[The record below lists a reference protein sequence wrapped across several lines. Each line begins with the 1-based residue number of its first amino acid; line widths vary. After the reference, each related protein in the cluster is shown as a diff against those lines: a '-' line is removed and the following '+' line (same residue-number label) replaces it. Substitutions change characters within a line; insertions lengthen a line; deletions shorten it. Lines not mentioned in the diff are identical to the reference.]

1 MKLKHAL
8 TKEGAIMAITR
19 KQVSKLA
26 EGQAPKGIL
35 KSFIDLYM
43 EQPNDRI
50 METYQ
55 QEFGKELV
63 IVEYK

>member
-1 MKLKHAL
+1 MKLKHAM

-19 KQVSKLA
+19 HQIGKMS
-26 EGQAPKGIL
+26 EGQAPRGIL

-43 EQPNDRI
+43 KESDERI
-50 METYQ
+50 METYKA
-55 QEFGKELV
+55 EFDKELV